1 MKAANSSS
9 KKTAEHLFVCLKLK
23 NPKWYA
29 VDGEELCRDNDLTR
43 SRGSS
48 ARATRK
54 KRKEFI
60 FSRQIPAFGQSTN
73 ILY

>member
-1 MKAANSSS
+1 MTARKAAGAGGSTRYDEMKVAKSSS
-9 KKTAEHLFVCLKLK
+9 KQTAEHLFVCIKLK

-29 VDGEELCRDNDLTR
+29 VDGKELCRDNDLTR

-54 KRKEFI
+54 K
-60 FSRQIPAFGQSTN
+60 
-73 ILY
+73 